1 MKADHAIKWFCP
13 GLPGLCGLPMGQS
26 CLLQIWFSV
35 TSPTQSLPP
44 NWGVGLLQSRLRF
57 CTPPPQVTEQMS
69 HGDQGPQPPL
79 TVRK

>member
-1 MKADHAIKWFCP
+1 MNADHAIKWFCP
-13 GLPGLCGLPMGQS
+13 GLPGLRGLPMGQS

-35 TSPTQSLPP
+35 TSPMHSLPP